1 MMKLG
6 GWPILQGSSWKRF
19 WFRSTHHPT
28 ETTRV
33 QQQYPLRYGHVNGR
47 EELDR
52 IRYRSKPIEDAAFDD
67 DFVSLSSLDRVTWA

>member
-1 MMKLG
+1 MAHLTG
-6 GWPILQGSSWKRF
+6 LVLERLS
-19 WFRSTHHPT
+19 FRSTRDPT

-67 DFVSLSSLDRVTWA
+67 DLSLFLAWTE